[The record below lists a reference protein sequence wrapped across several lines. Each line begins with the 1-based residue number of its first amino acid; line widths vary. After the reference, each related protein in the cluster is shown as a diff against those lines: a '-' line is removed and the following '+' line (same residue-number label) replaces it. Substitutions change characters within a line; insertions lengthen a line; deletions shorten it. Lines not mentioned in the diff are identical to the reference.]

1 MKGEINMNYEDK
13 KIVGIVASNVEPS
26 IALNVI
32 GHLAISIGK
41 YSGKEKKRKNIITD
55 KSGIE
60 HLGIS
65 QFPFIIT
72 KVKSGK
78 LKNAI
83 ELAKQNPN
91 LMVADYPREMLE
103 TRTDNELVNSIE
115 SKENEKLE
123 YLGAIIYGN
132 TEDVDQITGKYQ
144 LWRLD

>member
-1 MKGEINMNYEDK
+1 MNYEDK
-13 KIVGIVASNVEPS
+13 KIVGIIASNVEPAV
-26 IALNVI
+26 ALNVI

-41 YSGKEKKRKNIITD
+41 YSNEEIMGKPIIKD
-55 KSGIE
+55 KSGIT

-65 QFPFIIT
+65 QFPFIVT

-78 LKNAI
+78 LRTAI
-83 ELAKQNPN
+83 ETAKSNPN
-91 LMVADYPREMLE
+91 LLVADYPRDMLE
-103 TRTDNELVNSIE
+103 TRTDDELVESIS

-132 TEDVDQITGKYQ
+132 TKEVNEITGKFQ

>member
-1 MKGEINMNYEDK
+1 MKYEDK

-26 IALNVI
+26 VALNVI

-41 YSGKEKKRKNIITD
+41 YSNDEIMGKSVITD
-55 KSGIE
+55 KSGIN

-78 LKNAI
+78 LKTAI
-83 ELAKQNPN
+83 NLAKQNPN
-91 LMVADYPREMLE
+91 LLVADYPKDMLD
-103 TRTDNELVNSIE
+103 TRTDDELVASIN
-115 SKENEKLE
+115 SKENDKLE

-132 TEDVDQITGKYQ
+132 TTDVDNITGKYQ
-144 LWRLD
+144 LWRLE

>member
-1 MKGEINMNYEDK
+1 MNYEDK
-13 KIVGIVASNVEPS
+13 KIVGIIASNVEAAV
-26 IALNVI
+26 ALNVI

-41 YSGKEKKRKNIITD
+41 YSNEEIMGKPVIVD

-72 KVKSGK
+72 KVKAGK

-91 LMVADYPREMLE
+91 LLVADYPRDMLD
-103 TRTDNELVNSIE
+103 TRTDDELVSSIG
-115 SKENEKLE
+115 SKDNDKLE

-132 TEDVDQITGKYQ
+132 TEDVNEITGKYQ
-144 LWRLD
+144 LWRLE